1 MAPKLKVDEV
11 SPPPARLSAFLY
23 HTPHLI
29 YSLILF
35 LSTTLLLVY
44 GAYTNLGI
52 SADLVSFLIVGLMS
66 FSIPVLLVSYLV
78 SHISWLWDGRYPIRY
93 GLQAGSTGSVIMLI
107 TILIGSY
114 FDEPSKGLGFGL
126 GCMSGLWYL
135 TLRTH
140 GSAPARVAFPLS
152 LFSPVSSLYF
162 LQSGGL
168 ISDLE
173 FGLLTIFT
181 LAFASHFFL
190 FLVDS
195 PYKKAIGVSGT
206 KHMSAFID
214 HFSTGDGRRLTE
226 AIREI
231 CQTIETKNNWISVR
245 KKNETVAFL
254 AVPGVHP
261 GPVGTLGGS
270 NLPSKID
277 PFLPGLGFAFHGAST
292 NDHNPL
298 RDEDLTRITKAM
310 VQASEEASYSS
321 NSRPTVVEG
330 DVPSVYVT
338 GIGEGK
344 LIFAKPGDSDDILPE
359 LAARLERPSSNSEGV
374 RLMIDL
380 HNQEG
385 WGRSPLAAGTKE
397 GSMLEISAFKALKL
411 SQSLTKGKLM
421 VGISNMPGEDL
432 GRGIGPGGLRV
443 LVIEIV
449 PSSDSQQ
456 GQRTAIMLWDANGFA
471 PGMNKELQDGLKG
484 MVDSILLASTDNH
497 YVNVKPGGHN
507 PLSDSDGIL
516 PSAKQALE
524 EAIADISPAEAA
536 MGTEYVDGVE
546 ILGPGN
552 QDTIKAA
559 ANAVVEV
566 ARFSWLPIYSSATM
580 FCLLLSPYI

>member
-1 MAPKLKVDEV
+1 MNPELDVDKVT
-11 SPPPARLSAFLY
+11 PPPARLTGFLY
-23 HTPHLI
+23 HTPDVMP
-29 YSLILF
+29 SLLLF
-35 LSTTLLLVY
+35 LATTMLLVY
-44 GAYTNLGI
+44 SGLKTLDRAEAPIDFGI
-52 SADLVSFLIVGLMS
+52 FAIIT
-66 FSIPVLLVSYLV
+66 FSIPVILVSYLV
-78 SHISWLWDGRYPIRY
+78 SHISWIWDGRYPVRY
-93 GLQAGSTGSVIMLI
+93 GLQAGATGSLLMLI
-107 TILIGSY
+107 AIVIGDY
-114 FDEPSKGLGFGL
+114 FDEPSKGLAFGFG
-126 GCMSGLWYL
+126 CMGGLWYL

-140 GSAPARVAFPLS
+140 GSAPARIAFPLS
-152 LFSPVSSLYF
+152 LISPFISVYYF
-162 LQSGGL
+162 WYGESM
-168 ISDLE
+168 SE
-173 FGLLTIFT
+173 FNFGLLATIA

-190 FLVDS
+190 FLIDS
-195 PYKKAIGVSGT
+195 PYKKAVGVSGT
-206 KHMSAFID
+206 RHMSAFID
-214 HFSTGDGRRLTE
+214 HFSTGNGRRLTE

-231 CQTIETKNNWISVR
+231 CQTFETKNGWISIR
-245 KKNETVAFL
+245 KKGETVAFL
-254 AVPGVHP
+254 AIPGIHP
-261 GPVGTLGGS
+261 GPLGELGGS
-270 NLPSKID
+270 NLPVKID
-277 PFLPGLGFAFHGAST
+277 PVLPGLGFAFHGATT

-298 RDEDLTRITKAM
+298 RDEDITRIGKAI
-310 VQASEEASYSS
+310 VNASESADYSDYSS
-321 NSRPTVVEG
+321 ATVMEG
-330 DVPSVYVT
+330 DTPSAYAI
-338 GIGEGK
+338 GIGNGTI
-344 LIFAKPGDSDDILPE
+344 IFVKPGDSDDILPE
-359 LAARLERPSSNSEGV
+359 LAARLERPSSNPEGV

-397 GSMLEISAFKALKL
+397 GAMLEISAFKALKL
-411 SQSLTKGKLM
+411 SQSLTKGKLR

-443 LVIEIV
+443 LVIEIAS
-449 PSSDSQQ
+449 SSDSQQ

-484 MVDSILLASTDNH
+484 MADSILLASTDNH

-516 PSAKQALE
+516 PSARQALE

-580 FCLLLSPYI
+580 LCLLLSPYI